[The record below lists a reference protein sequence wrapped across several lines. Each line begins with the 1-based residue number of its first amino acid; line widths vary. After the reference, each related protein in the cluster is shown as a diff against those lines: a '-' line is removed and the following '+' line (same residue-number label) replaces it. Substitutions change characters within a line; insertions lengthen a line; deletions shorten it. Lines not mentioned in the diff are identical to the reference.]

1 VVDSSAQMTRLHELF
16 VNTSPTLYFVPL
28 TMLAT
33 LLVWVLLVIN
43 KDDEVRPDYRRAG
56 LFALLLTILN
66 LFIVA
71 TVVTRLFGTEYLSDA
86 DRLRSIAWQWNILN
100 LLRMSLIA
108 ITVVF
113 LFNAFR
119 KLDRRTVR

>member
-1 VVDSSAQMTRLHELF
+1 
-16 VNTSPTLYFVPL
+16 
-28 TMLAT
+28 
-33 LLVWVLLVIN
+33 
-43 KDDEVRPDYRRAG
+43 
-56 LFALLLTILN
+56 
-66 LFIVA
+66 VA